1 MSIFSIFFLILLLHL
16 FISFITPT
24 MACHD
29 YIGEASTIIRL
40 IITPMIFIRLLFK
53 PTKNDKIFYLT
64 LLATNFIWVPI
75 LIHLFFIK

>member
-1 MSIFSIFFLILLLHL
+1 
-16 FISFITPT
+16 